1 MISLLPLKCEIELYD
16 ENGIDVTG
24 TGPDE
29 GLTMEI
35 KGTLSRRNINHKFQ
49 FRDVDFRWGTA
60 VVSFEEHSLPIGEH
74 KLDITARDLMGNFS
88 RRSFALVITEEQ
100 ELILDQ
106 VFNYPNPMRMGK
118 STRFFFF
125 PSNTA
130 QQYNQMPVKTAIKIY
145 TLSGKVVRVIKNAR
159 NGEVW
164 DGRDQAGNVL
174 SPDVYLYQVVAVSP
188 LTQKTVKSKIKK
200 LLIHPPGK

>member
-1 MISLLPLKCEIELYD
+1 
-16 ENGIDVTG
+16 
-24 TGPDE
+24 
-29 GLTMEI
+29 
-35 KGTLSRRNINHKFQ
+35 
-49 FRDVDFRWGTA
+49 
-60 VVSFEEHSLPIGEH
+60 
-74 KLDITARDLMGNFS
+74 MGNFS

-174 SPDVYLYQVVAVSP
+174 SPDVNPTRLCSIT
-188 LTQKTVKSKIKK
+188 LTQKTVKSK
-200 LLIHPPGK
+200 